1 MMLGGDSNG
10 VPFHVFCHDEWRD
23 KYGDKPPW
31 LAKDYT
37 QLATALKALGGEE
50 KARAAWR
57 MFLASTDQFYE
68 GHPPGKFLG
77 SLSRW
82 VAKAPKPQK
91 QVEGEAVSAALR
103 RAGLM
108 AKIYAEVEKDNSIP
122 PDQKIAERSK
132 RWKQIPLDG

>member
-1 MMLGGDSNG
+1 MIHGDSNG

-23 KYGDKPPW
+23 KHGDKPPW

-57 MFLASTDQFYE
+57 MFLASTDPFYE
-68 GHPPGKFLG
+68 GHPPGKFLA
-77 SLSRW
+77 SMSRW
-82 VAKAPKPQK
+82 VAKAKPQR
-91 QVEGEAVSAALR
+91 QVEGEAVSAALK

-108 AKIYAEVEKDNSIP
+108 AKIYAEVDRDPSIHEAEKKNEASRRCREID
-122 PDQKIAERSK
+122 A
-132 RWKQIPLDG
+132 